1 MKDKLKHVCQFVFAL
16 IKVFIL
22 IIGLPIFIVCVVFER
37 LYMKVLYSLAGE
49 EDHDIETV
57 AKEISNLKKIL
68 KRKVEEVI

>member
-1 MKDKLKHVCQFVFAL
+1 MKDMLIYIYQTAFVS

-22 IIGLPIFIVCVVFER
+22 IIGLPIFIVCVLFER

-68 KRKVEEVI
+68 KRKVEEVV